1 MENIRRFFAAPVFED
16 EDKNRT
22 AYYLNL
28 VSLSAIGVLVLY
40 LIVSNLATSEFNL
53 STLDYILLGFI
64 GLLFAARYAMTKGYV
79 QSASHVVVGLI
90 WLGLAFQAQSSEG
103 IRDATFFAFFVV
115 ILMASLLLGTR
126 AMFFYSVLSIIMG
139 FGLVY
144 LENNRGIEITL
155 DSPQHFARDI
165 AFIFILF
172 AIFQYLVTSSLGS
185 ALKRARSTAQELHK
199 SNEELLDL
207 RADLESRVADRTKAL
222 ATAAEVGRRLS
233 AVTNPR
239 QLAVEVVEQVQRA
252 FDYYYAQIYLMDEA
266 GENLVLTGGTGEA
279 GAAMLARG
287 HSLQK
292 GRGLVGRAAETN
304 ASVLIPDVS
313 QEAGWLPNELLP
325 ETKAE
330 ASVPI
335 SVGNRVLGVLDV
347 QHNVVNGLTDADVTL
362 LESLASQAAIS
373 LQNARTYEQSRK
385 QAELESVVNVIGQK
399 IQRTTTIEDTLQTA
413 IRELGTAV
421 GAVRVKASLHPASS
435 AVPVESP
442 VIVLERDDL
451 PGNDNS
457 NDLAA

>member
-233 AVTNPR
+233 AVTNSR